1 MTAREIESA
10 MLVRCSAVAMGLAS
24 SAEDQREAN
33 LFRLAAMV
41 LRSRFPGESVSL
53 MQASERYFALHP
65 DQKLDPADV
74 VRNGWIFS
82 MPRFRDMLTHSL
94 GRS

>member
-33 LFRLAAMV
+33 VFRLAAMV

-74 VRNGWIFS
+74 VRNGWVFS
-82 MPRFRDMLTHSL
+82 MPRFRDMLCHSL
-94 GRS
+94 GRN